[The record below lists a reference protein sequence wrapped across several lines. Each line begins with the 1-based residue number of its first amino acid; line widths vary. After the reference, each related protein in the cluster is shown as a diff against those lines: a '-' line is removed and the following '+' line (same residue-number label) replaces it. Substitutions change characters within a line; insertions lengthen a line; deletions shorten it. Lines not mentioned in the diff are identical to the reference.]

1 MPYTTFADLV
11 DHVQAYAGKDA
22 DRNASADFRRAVLAA
37 YADLPT
43 RHPWSYLWSL
53 GRVSMSAAYLT
64 GTVEFDFTG
73 GLNERQLTLT
83 GGTWPSWAASGYVL
97 IGNVPYEVDERV
109 SNSVLTLEENS
120 NPGADVAALTTYTL
134 LRDTYPLPADFVVGD
149 EIVTNEIGTI
159 MAFEHPRSWSSMRR
173 SNAGPGR
180 PILYTHTG
188 DPETLGGRA
197 LRVFPPPDSA
207 YALDIL
213 YRRRMR
219 PLVYDRAEDG
229 LATIAA
235 STAVAGTNT
244 LFTSGMVGSV
254 IRIAGNATDKPTGRT
269 GNNPYVEE
277 RRITAVAS
285 ATALTVDS
293 AWTQT
298 LSGVGYTI
306 SDPADID
313 YDVHYTYLL
322 REMEKQFR
330 LVARMKPIELEDRE
344 REMALIR
351 AMESDSK
358 YSGRR
363 ASLRRQA
370 SRSGVENYPVNFGV

>member
-22 DRNASADFRRAVLAA
+22 DRNASADYRRAVLAA

-53 GRVSMSAAYLT
+53 GRVAMSAAYLT
-64 GTVEFDFTG
+64 GTVTYDHTG
-73 GLNERQLTLT
+73 GANERELTLA

-97 IGNVPYEVDERV
+97 IADVPYEVDTRV
-109 SNSVLTLEENS
+109 SGTVLTLEEDS
-120 NPGADVAALTTYTL
+120 NPGADVAAGTSYTL
-134 LRDTYPLPADFVVGD
+134 MRDTYPLPADFVVGD
-149 EIVTNEIGTI
+149 EIVSSEIGTV
-159 MAFEHPRSWSSMRR
+159 MSFEHPRSWSSMRR

-197 LRVFPPPDSA
+197 LRVFPPPDQA

-213 YRRRMR
+213 YRRRVRAM
-219 PLVYDRAEDG
+219 VYDRAEDG
-229 LATIAA
+229 LISIAGT
-235 STAVAGTNT
+235 TAVTGTNT
-244 LFTSGMVGSV
+244 LFASGMVGAV
-254 IRIAGNATDKPTGRT
+254 IRVAGNATDRPTGRT

-277 RRITAVAS
+277 RRVTAVAS

-293 AWTQT
+293 AWSQT

-322 REMEKQFR
+322 RECEKQFR
-330 LVARMKPIELEDRE
+330 LMARMKPLEAEDRE
-344 REMALIR
+344 REMALVR
-351 AMESDSK
+351 AMETDSK

-370 SRSGVENYPVNFGV
+370 SRSGIENYPINFGV